1 MTTPQTLERLLNG
14 RSNEELELQGLM
26 YTYIASALLKKKTG
40 VKRARVSYEN

>member
-26 YTYIASALLKKKTG
+26 YTYIASALLKKKNRG
-40 VKRARVSYEN
+40 KESKSQL